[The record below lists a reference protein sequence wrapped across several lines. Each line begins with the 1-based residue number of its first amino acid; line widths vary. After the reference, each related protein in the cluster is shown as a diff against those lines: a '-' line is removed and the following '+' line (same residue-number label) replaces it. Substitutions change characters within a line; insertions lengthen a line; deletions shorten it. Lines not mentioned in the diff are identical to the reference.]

1 MSLMDY
7 DEVELEDIQRAK
19 KCMEGSFRKYGLLA
33 DDLDFQL
40 EAEWIA
46 EYTEALGSV
55 DWLLVDEDKQLEY
68 IPTITFLFWLS
79 DKGYITDPQYKNPN
93 KRVQMYI
100 WHWGGYVG
108 NIESTLKN
116 VLHALEKEA
125 EQIRNEIDKMIV

>member
-55 DWLLVDEDKQLEY
+55 DWLLVDEGKQ
-68 IPTITFLFWLS
+68 
-79 DKGYITDPQYKNPN
+79 
-93 KRVQMYI
+93 
-100 WHWGGYVG
+100 
-108 NIESTLKN
+108 
-116 VLHALEKEA
+116 
-125 EQIRNEIDKMIV
+125 

>member
-33 DDLDFQL
+33 DDLDFQIKT
-40 EAEWIA
+40 EWIA